1 MKIINRPNQR
11 RGAEDVHRRMGYPK
25 APSIRRSVKRRP
37 DALTPSIPTT
47 NGTAEEESSSG
58 SGLRRNC
65 WTRWASDRPGTR
77 WIALILMGTTKQ
89 GMFAGLRRNSRRTN
103 RNPPE
108 YFQQQAWERK
118 WYRSRDARELYMQAA
133 QHWRLSIKSFN
144 DHSKLSPEECGILQ
158 DAHAQTSIPNSTWA
172 ADPGDCVGPG
182 YFTLPSLNHPGSRVT
197 LRGGPFPVISF
208 PGLEE
213 RGFVRGMNG
222 VPLALN
228 CTPEEI
234 SAINSF
240 VKNFRR
246 GDGESGLVFSGCDV
260 VYKSNRIEGRF
271 LAIAGRLSL
280 HGKVRVLRC
289 ESLEPPMSQLGHFGR
304 YWHIRR
310 MSGLGVIP
318 EIAGSLG
325 TPLTPLTPSPPI

>member
-1 MKIINRPNQR
+1 
-11 RGAEDVHRRMGYPK
+11 
-25 APSIRRSVKRRP
+25 
-37 DALTPSIPTT
+37 
-47 NGTAEEESSSG
+47 
-58 SGLRRNC
+58 
-65 WTRWASDRPGTR
+65 
-77 WIALILMGTTKQ
+77 
-89 GMFAGLRRNSRRTN
+89 
-103 RNPPE
+103 
-108 YFQQQAWERK
+108 
-118 WYRSRDARELYMQAA
+118 MQAA

-172 ADPGDCVGPG
+172 ADPGHCVGPG

-228 CTPEEI
+228 CSPEEI
-234 SAINSF
+234 SAINRF
-240 VKNFRR
+240 VKGIRT
-246 GDGESGLVFSGCDV
+246 GDGQSGLVFSGCDV

-325 TPLTPLTPSPPI
+325 TPLTPLTPSPPIPTR